1 MNAML
6 SSFLKRRFQPSVPAA
21 AILALQIWISS
32 AVSADAGQYRV
43 IEVLTG
49 DTLRVEDSRAV
60 LSVRLVG
67 IDAPENRDDTSP
79 GQPFSEESRRYLSQL
94 VFQKDVDV
102 LSFGYDIEN
111 NVLGAV
117 LIDGKDIGVEIVKA
131 GLAEVDS
138 VKTPPGF
145 DSTSL
150 REAEKQAHSQGR
162 GIWSLGAEYV
172 SPRNWR
178 KQRGPSPPLAGLQ
191 EPGGIVEPQAAEEK
205 SDEPALDP
213 SSGPDKSADPG
224 QPASGDAATGAGGDR
239 KTVVVHGIDFEIGD
253 SSERLRVSID
263 GFSVPKTF
271 DIDGEKPRIVIDIFN
286 VSEWKGR
293 TRIPVNG
300 KLIRQVRTYLH
311 KDSGKLR
318 IVMDLNLDPTRDYPV
333 DQYYDVNKGTYW
345 IEIRK

>member
-1 MNAML
+1 ML
-6 SSFLKRRFQPSVPAA
+6 SSFLKRRFRPSIQAA
-21 AILALQIWISS
+21 AILALQICISF

-117 LIDGKDIGVEIVKA
+117 RIDGKDVGVEIVKA

-150 REAEKQAHSQGR
+150 REAEKQARSEGR

-178 KQRGPSPPLAGLQ
+178 KQRGPLPPLAGLQ
-191 EPGGIVEPQAAEEK
+191 EPEGVVEPQAAEEK
-205 SDEPALDP
+205 SDEPADGP
-213 SSGPDKSADPG
+213 SSSPDKSADPG
-224 QPASGDAATGAGGDR
+224 RPESGDAATGAGGDR
-239 KTVVVHGIDFEIGD
+239 KTVVHGIDFEIGD
-253 SSERLRVSID
+253 SSEKLQVSID
-263 GFSVPKTF
+263 GFSVPRTF

-318 IVMDLNLDPTRDYPV
+318 IVMDLNLDPSRDYLV
-333 DQYYDVNKGTYW
+333 DQYYDVKKSTYW